1 MNGKNNYKKETIS
14 FIVLDEAPFHFLQD
28 FKGIKMTAISERE
41 LEQIR
46 AQMLKF
52 AELQL
57 HHADLAEDLVQEAFL
72 SAFKN
77 LANFKHQAAF
87 KTWVFAIL
95 KNKIIDYLRQ
105 KGRFVLES
113 EVEDE
118 NATNHF
124 FDETGHWKIDYYPSE
139 LQGEEETVYSDE
151 FWLIFET
158 CLTCLP
164 AKQAKIF
171 MMREFLELSSEE
183 ICQETHL
190 TSSNLHTTLY
200 RARLQLQNC
209 LSKKL

>member
-1 MNGKNNYKKETIS
+1 MVKIITKETAS
-14 FIVLDEAPFHFLQD
+14 FSVLDEAPFHFLQD
-28 FKGIKMTAISERE
+28 FKGIKMTTISERE

-46 AQMLKF
+46 AQMLRF

-57 HHADLAEDLVQEAFL
+57 HHTVLAEDLVQEAFL

>member
-1 MNGKNNYKKETIS
+1 
-14 FIVLDEAPFHFLQD
+14 
-28 FKGIKMTAISERE
+28 MTTISERE

-46 AQMLKF
+46 AQMLRF

-57 HHADLAEDLVQEAFL
+57 HHTDLAEDLVQEAFL

-77 LANFKHQAAF
+77 LANFKHQSAF
-87 KTWVFAIL
+87 KTWIFAIL

-113 EVEDE
+113 ELEDE
-118 NATNHF
+118 NTNNSF
-124 FDETGHWKIDYYPSE
+124 FDEKGHWKPEHYPSE

>member
-1 MNGKNNYKKETIS
+1 MVKIITKETAS
-14 FIVLDEAPFHFLQD
+14 FSVLDEAPFHFLQD
-28 FKGIKMTAISERE
+28 FKGIKMTTISERE

-46 AQMLKF
+46 AQMLRF

-57 HHADLAEDLVQEAFL
+57 HHTVLAEDLVQEAFL

-164 AKQAKIF
+164 AKHAKIF

>member
-1 MNGKNNYKKETIS
+1 MNATIS
-14 FIVLDEAPFHFLQD
+14 D
-28 FKGIKMTAISERE
+28 ME
-41 LEQIR
+41 LNDIR
-46 AQMLKF
+46 QKMLKF

-57 HHADLAEDLVQEAFL
+57 HHRDLAEDLVQEAFL

-113 EVEDE
+113 EMEDE
-118 NATNHF
+118 NSTNSF
-124 FDETGHWKIDYYPSE
+124 FDESGHWNMEYYPSD
-139 LQGEEETVYSDE
+139 LKGEEETVYSDE

-183 ICQETHL
+183 ICQETAL
-190 TSSNLHTTLY
+190 SSSNLHTTLY